1 LFWIRCIPRQNHLI
15 SLCSAWRNSAVTFS
29 FTWLLNPLHFNLF
42 TIYANQYFR
51 YVSCLSTEEWSHSAR
66 WLQAFAELVIFVL
79 LTLKSHWRGRWTT
92 SVNNICL
99 YFYKKVY
106 IFPRKWSCRFYVKCI
121 FYDMGHV
128 FPWKQP
134 WEFVCELYFSIFLLR
149 WVVYL
154 LEKQGWYIFL
164 ENNHENVWTLIS

>member
-1 LFWIRCIPRQNHLI
+1 MLCLKKFCGYIFLYMVAPSFAFQLI
-15 SLCSAWRNSAVTFS
+15 YYICKSIFQVN
-29 FTWLLNPLHFNLF
+29 
-42 TIYANQYFR
+42 
-51 YVSCLSTEEWSHSAR
+51 VSCLSTEEWSHSAR

>member
-1 LFWIRCIPRQNHLI
+1 VYSSAKPPYLI
-15 SLCSAWRNSAVTFS
+15 MLCLKKFCGYIFLYMVAPS
-29 FTWLLNPLHFNLF
+29 FAFQL
-42 TIYANQYFR
+42 IYYICKSIFQVN
-51 YVSCLSTEEWSHSAR
+51 VSCLSTEEWSHSAR

-121 FYDMGHV
+121 FMTWAMY
-128 FPWKQP
+128 
-134 WEFVCELYFSIFLLR
+134 
-149 WVVYL
+149 
-154 LEKQGWYIFL
+154 FL
-164 ENNHENVWTLIS
+164 ENGHESLYVNYIFSFFSEMSCVLAWKTRMI